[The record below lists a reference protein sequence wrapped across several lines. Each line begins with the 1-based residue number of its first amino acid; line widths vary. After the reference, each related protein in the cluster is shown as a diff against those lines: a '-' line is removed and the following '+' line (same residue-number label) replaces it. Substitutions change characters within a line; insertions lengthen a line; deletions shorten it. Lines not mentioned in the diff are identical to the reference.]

1 MTSYDINI
9 HGPYTCVHTIVLY
22 MYLYIRVYVLYIYI
36 CVLHK
41 ASLNGMLTREQV
53 CAVDTFFTCLNDHLN
68 HLYICV

>member
-1 MTSYDINI
+1 MDHTHVCIPLY
-9 HGPYTCVHTIVLY
+9 YTCIYTYVY
-22 MYLYIRVYVLYIYI
+22 MYNIYIYI
-36 CVLHK
+36 YVLHK